1 MAGICLFTSLFDLL
15 NEEVN
20 MTELMII
27 KIMRES
33 LMTVL
38 IVSAPILGVG
48 MFVGLIVSIIQ
59 TTTSI
64 QEQTLTFVPKIVAIF
79 ITIILLG
86 SWMIRVLVNYTN
98 NIFLLI
104 EKIGMG

>member
-1 MAGICLFTSLFDLL
+1 MTDLM
-15 NEEVN
+15 V
-20 MTELMII
+20 I

-48 MFVGLIVSIIQ
+48 MFVGLIISIIQ

-98 NIFLLI
+98 NIFFLI

>member
-1 MAGICLFTSLFDLL
+1 
-15 NEEVN
+15 
-20 MTELMII
+20 MTDVLVI

-33 LMTVL
+33 LMTIL
-38 IVSAPILGVG
+38 IVSTPILGVG
-48 MFVGLIVSIIQ
+48 MVVGLLISIIQ

-64 QEQTLTFVPKIVAIF
+64 QEQTLTFVPKIIAIF
-79 ITIILLG
+79 VTIILLG

-98 NIFLLI
+98 NIFMLI

>member
-1 MAGICLFTSLFDLL
+1 MFTSLFDLL

>member
-1 MAGICLFTSLFDLL
+1 
-15 NEEVN
+15 

>member
-1 MAGICLFTSLFDLL
+1 MTDLL
-15 NEEVN
+15 V
-20 MTELMII
+20 I

-33 LMTVL
+33 LMTILV
-38 IVSAPILGVG
+38 VSTPILGVG
-48 MFVGLIVSIIQ
+48 MVVGLVISVIQ

-64 QEQTLTFVPKIVAIF
+64 QEQTLTFVPKIIAIF
-79 ITIILLG
+79 VALMLLG
-86 SWMIRVLVNYTN
+86 SWMIRVLVSYTN

>member
-1 MAGICLFTSLFDLL
+1 MTDLM
-15 NEEVN
+15 V
-20 MTELMII
+20 I

-48 MFVGLIVSIIQ
+48 MFVGLIISIIQ

-98 NIFLLI
+98 NYIQ
-104 EKIGMG
+104 

>member
-1 MAGICLFTSLFDLL
+1 
-15 NEEVN
+15 
-20 MTELMII
+20 
-27 KIMRES
+27 MRES

-79 ITIILLG
+79 LTIILLG

-98 NIFLLI
+98 NIFMLI

>member
-1 MAGICLFTSLFDLL
+1 MTDLL
-15 NEEVN
+15 V
-20 MTELMII
+20 I

-48 MFVGLIVSIIQ
+48 MFVGLVISIIQ

-64 QEQTLTFVPKIVAIF
+64 QEQTLTFVPKIVRF
-79 ITIILLG
+79 
-86 SWMIRVLVNYTN
+86 SSR
-98 NIFLLI
+98 
-104 EKIGMG
+104 

>member
-1 MAGICLFTSLFDLL
+1 MSVTDLL
-15 NEEVN
+15 V
-20 MTELMII
+20 I

-48 MFVGLIVSIIQ
+48 MFVGLVISIIQ

-64 QEQTLTFVPKIVAIF
+64 QEQTLTFVPKIIAIF
-79 ITIILLG
+79 LTIILLG

>member
-1 MAGICLFTSLFDLL
+1 MTDLL
-15 NEEVN
+15 V
-20 MTELMII
+20 I

-48 MFVGLIVSIIQ
+48 MFVGLVISIIQ

-98 NIFLLI
+98 SIFMLI
-104 EKIGMG
+104 EKIGIG